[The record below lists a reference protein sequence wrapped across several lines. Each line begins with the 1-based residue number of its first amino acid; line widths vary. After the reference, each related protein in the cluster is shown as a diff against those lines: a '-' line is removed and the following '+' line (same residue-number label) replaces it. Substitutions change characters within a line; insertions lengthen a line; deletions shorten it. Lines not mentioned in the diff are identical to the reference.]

1 MTTHQ
6 LIRGGSLRYVHVH
19 YISLSCLRSSP
30 MLYRDSEY
38 RFTVAYV
45 QKICEHL
52 VGSKNVDDVT
62 LIAILSL
69 YHVGL
74 YQINLF

>member
-19 YISLSCLRSSP
+19 YISLLCLRSGP
-30 MLYRDSEY
+30 MFRVPSHRGLCAKYLR
-38 RFTVAYV
+38 T
-45 QKICEHL
+45 C
-52 VGSKNVDDVT
+52 GSKNVDDVT